1 MAVERVFSD
10 PLGEWKRSCYCGAPR
25 AEAVGQE
32 LILAGW
38 VQSRRDH
45 GGLIFV
51 DVRDLSGITQAAFNP
66 EVDAA
71 AHEKAKQLRSVDVI
85 GERGTLVN
93 CPLETLN
100 PDLATGGVGL
110 W

>member
-10 PLGEWKRSCYCGAPR
+10 PLGEWKRSCYCGASR

-51 DVRDLSGITQAAFNP
+51 DVRGRSGITQVVFNP
-66 EVDAA
+66 EVDEA
-71 AHEKAKQLRSVDVI
+71 AHEKAKQLRCEDGI
-85 GERGTLVN
+85 GVRGALVKRL
-93 CPLETLN
+93 LETL
-100 PDLATGGVGL
+100 
-110 W
+110 